1 MHDVSIFPLVLLFC
15 LICVGSSQSCF
26 QVSRLVALIH
36 LPISIHGWSLG
47 MNQVSLLELI
57 GLLVLRVIRL
67 HFGWK
72 FFVILK
78 EPMPAHPE
86 VLGSTI
92 LVTGEWYGS
101 SIYLCFWKIMHTEPI
116 IFFLELAWYL
126 SILWNADYFL
136 PCLVWYVSL
145 IFRTLKKGRFIR
157 WACILGHQMRC
168 PWPSHWQVLMV
179 DKNSLLIPSR
189 NVLCC

>member
-136 PCLVWYVSL
+136 PCLVWCVSL
-145 IFRTLKKGRFIR
+145 
-157 WACILGHQMRC
+157 
-168 PWPSHWQVLMV
+168 SSSEHWKREGL
-179 DKNSLLIPSR
+179 
-189 NVLCC
+189 